1 MAYNEKLA
9 SRISS
14 LLKSQRGVKE
24 KKMFGGICY
33 MLKDKMM
40 CGIVKDDLMVR
51 CLEDRYET
59 LLKRPHAGIMDF
71 TGRTMRGFLYISGK
85 GIKTNE
91 QLQNWLDIGIEYAIK
106 SPPKK
111 KKKKAVK

>member
-9 SRISS
+9 SRINS
-14 LLKSQRGVKE
+14 LLKRQKGIKG
-24 KKMFGGICY
+24 KKMFGGIAY

-51 CLEDRYET
+51 CLEDKYEQ
-59 LLKRPHAGIMDF
+59 LLKKPHVRVMDF
-71 TGRTMRGFLYISGK
+71 TGRTMKGFLYVDSA
-85 GIKTNE
+85 GIKTDK
-91 QLQNWLDIGIEYAIK
+91 QLMDWLDIGIEFAHK

-111 KKKKAVK
+111 KKKAKK